1 MSPLAVLT
9 LAIPLYGFALAPTG
23 AITPTPAPGSLLAIP
38 AFAQVVGEGGGA
50 EGDAAT
56 SDAGEAEAS
65 DVDGE
70 MEAVEPVEPAAEPAS
85 SVPGPEEAA
94 EAAQEEPPPPSN
106 DMQDFAA
113 QLRQRQELASVHRAF
128 GIATWGAMLITE
140 VLGLIQFNN
149 LYGFFAAD
157 AADTPCVQGTAAFG
171 QDQCYGV
178 PYPHLVASMTTTALY
193 ATTFTLS
200 FLLPDPAGASEGD
213 GAFANNL
220 RIHKTL
226 RWVHLVGMVAQ
237 VFLGFASAGNWFGVD
252 RANDYDAQLA
262 IASVHQ
268 LIGLTTFGVLTAA
281 GALMLF

>member
-9 LAIPLYGFALAPTG
+9 FAIPFYGFALVPTG
-23 AITPTPAPGSLLAIP
+23 AITATPAPGSLLAVP
-38 AFAQVVGEGGGA
+38 AFAQVAGEGGGG
-50 EGDAAT
+50 EGDAAA
-56 SDAGEAEAS
+56 DEVA
-65 DVDGE
+65 VDEGPT
-70 MEAVEPVEPAAEPAS
+70 EAVEAEQEIEPEPVVEPAPI
-85 SVPGPEEAA
+85 VPGPEETA
-94 EAAQEEPPPPSN
+94 EAAQEPSPPPSN
-106 DMQDFAA
+106 MGDFAG
-113 QLRQRQELASVHRAF
+113 QLRQRQELGAVHRAF

-157 AADTPCVQGTAAFG
+157 AADTPCVQGTAVFG
-171 QDQCYGV
+171 QDQCYGA
-178 PYPHLVASMTTTALY
+178 PYPHLVSSMVTTALY

-200 FLLPDPAGASEGD
+200 FLLPDPAGADEGD
-213 GAFANNL
+213 GQFAQNL
-220 RIHKTL
+220 RIHETL
-226 RWVHLVGMVAQ
+226 RWVHLAGMVAQ
-237 VFLGFASAGNWFGVD
+237 IFLGFASANNLFGVD